1 MAIQYGLTFTII
13 MKTIIDPVPV
23 ELLKAELTKSKKLED
38 TNKGHNELYIVT
50 WQDSPNV
57 VTEIGRL
64 RELAF
69 REAGGSTGNAVD
81 LDEYDKM
88 EKPYKQ
94 LIVWDPDNEAIIAGY
109 RFLYGSDASFDEKG
123 QPIMA
128 SSHQFRFSQKF
139 INEYLPHVI
148 ELGRN
153 FVAPAYQSSKNGAK
167 SIFALDNLWDGLVAI
182 IMKSPDL
189 LYFFGKITIYPSYD
203 HITRDLIYHFLWKH
217 FGDKDELI
225 RPWEDQTIMPDSDPE
240 LMNLIINKDNLM
252 EDYKLLKAAAKMR
265 GVNIPPNM
273 TIYISITSQMLMFG
287 TAVNRLMHNIEDSCV
302 LIPFD
307 AIYHEKKRRHIG
319 AFLRF
324 SLPKKQKNT
333 VLASPETE
341 DQMIEKWLDM
351 RNRKVKRLLKKAGR
365 KI

>member
-1 MAIQYGLTFTII
+1 

-23 ELLKAELTKSKKLED
+23 ELLKAELTKAKKLED

-50 WQDSPNV
+50 WHDSPNV
-57 VTEIGRL
+57 VKEIGRL
-64 RELAF
+64 RELTF

-94 LIVWDPDNEAIIAGY
+94 LIVWDPDNEAIVGGY
-109 RFLYGSDASFDEKG
+109 RFFFGSDAVFDEKG
-123 QPIMA
+123 QPVIA
-128 SSHQFRFSQKF
+128 SSHQFHFSQKF
-139 INEYLPHVI
+139 INEYLPHVL

-167 SIFALDNLWDGLVAI
+167 SIFVMDNLWDGLVAI
-182 IMKSPDL
+182 IMKNPNL

-203 HITRDLIYHFLWKH
+203 HIVRDLIYHFLWKH
-217 FGDKDELI
+217 FGDKDELV
-225 RPWEDQTIMPDSDPE
+225 RPWEDQAIMPDSDPE
-240 LMNLIINKDNLM
+240 LMNLIVNKEDLT
-252 EDYKLLKAAAKMR
+252 EDYLMLRAAAKMR
-265 GVNIPPNM
+265 GVNVPPNV
-273 TIYISITSQMLMFG
+273 TAYISITSEMLMFG
-287 TAVNRLMHNIEDSCV
+287 TAVNRLMHNIEDTCV

-324 SLPKKQKNT
+324 SNTRKRKKELVET
-333 VLASPETE
+333 PEVE
-341 DQMIEKWLDM
+341 DQMIEDWLES
-351 RNRKVKRLLKKAGR
+351 RYRKVKRMLKKIGR
-365 KI
+365 KL

>member
-1 MAIQYGLTFTII
+1 

-38 TNKGHNELYIVT
+38 TNKGHNELYVVT

-94 LIVWDPDNEAIIAGY
+94 LIVWDPDNEAIIGGY
-109 RFLYGSDASFDEKG
+109 RFLFGSDAMFDEKG
-123 QPIMA
+123 QPVMA

-139 INEYLPHVI
+139 INEYLPHVM

-153 FVAPAYQSSKNGAK
+153 FVAPEYQSSKNGAK
-167 SIFALDNLWDGLVAI
+167 SIFAFDNLWDGLVAL
-182 IMKSPDL
+182 IMKNPDL
-189 LYFFGKITIYPSYD
+189 LYFFGKITVYPTYD
-203 HITRDLIYHFLWKH
+203 RITRDLIYHFLWKH
-217 FGDKDELI
+217 FGDKEGLV
-225 RPWEDQTIMPDSDPE
+225 RPWDDQAIVPDSNSE
-240 LMNLIINKDNLM
+240 LMDLIVNKDDLL

-273 TIYISITSQMLMFG
+273 TAYISITSKMLMFG
-287 TAVNRLMHNIEDSCV
+287 TAVNRLMHNIEDTCV

-307 AIYHEKKRRHIG
+307 EIYHDKKSRHIG
-319 AFLRF
+319 AYLRF
-324 SLPKKQKNT
+324 SRARRRKHD
-333 VLASPETE
+333 APETPE
-341 DQMIEKWLDM
+341 IEAEMIENWLNK
-351 RNRKVKRLLKKAGR
+351 RYHKVKRLLKKANR
-365 KI
+365 EL

>member
-1 MAIQYGLTFTII
+1 MNA
-13 MKTIIDPVPV
+13 IIDPVPV

-94 LIVWDPDNEAIIAGY
+94 LIVWDPDNEAIIGGY
-109 RFLYGSDASFDEKG
+109 RFLFGSDAMFDENG
-123 QPIMA
+123 QPILA

-139 INEYLPHVI
+139 IDEYLPHVI

-153 FVAPAYQSSKNGAK
+153 FVAPEYQSSKSGAK
-167 SIFALDNLWDGLVAI
+167 SIFAFDNLWDGLVAI
-182 IMKSPDL
+182 IMKHPDL

-203 HITRDLIYHFLWKH
+203 YITKDLIYHFLWKH
-217 FGDKDELI
+217 YGDKDELV
-225 RPWEDQTIMPDSDPE
+225 RPWDDQMIKPGSDPE
-240 LMNLIINKDNLM
+240 LMNLVVNKDDLL
-252 EDYKLLKAAAKMR
+252 EDYKLLKGAARMR
-265 GVNIPPNM
+265 GVNVPPNV
-273 TIYISITSQMLMFG
+273 TAYISITSEMLMFG
-287 TAVNRLMHNIEDSCV
+287 TAVNHLMHNIEDTAV

-307 AIYHEKKRRHIG
+307 EIYHDKKSRHIG
-319 AFLRF
+319 AYLRF
-324 SLPKKQKNT
+324 SDSKRRRKESPDTPK
-333 VLASPETE
+333 TE
-341 DQMIEKWLDM
+341 NEMIEEWLIK
-351 RNRKVKRLLKKAGR
+351 RNRKVRRMLKKIGR
-365 KI
+365 SI